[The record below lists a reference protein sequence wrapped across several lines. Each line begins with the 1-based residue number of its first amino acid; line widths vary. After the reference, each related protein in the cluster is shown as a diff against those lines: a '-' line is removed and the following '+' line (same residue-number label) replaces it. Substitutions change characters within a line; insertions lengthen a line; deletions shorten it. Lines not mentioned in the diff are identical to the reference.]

1 MERIKQEMKIHGK
14 SLKIVYILML
24 FYSIYDIMNST
35 SAGNIS
41 EDRSSV
47 YVFLFA
53 IVFYMCIAVISK
65 RYISINYLLGAMF
78 LFDIYYLIDIW
89 LIKRNGGWSSIVYFG
104 LSTWWI
110 LIIIFFENQLDKNI
124 NNLKSIQNFVRIM
137 FIIYSIAIIYGASN
151 IKNTYSVEYAR
162 VGYIYH
168 ILAMLPMILI
178 DRNEF
183 LKKIFLMIS
192 IGLTIFSFK
201 RGAIIILPAML
212 ILYFITENKVGE
224 KKNNILRMIMILI
237 AIILAWLVIDNYS
250 GGYLSSRFSESELS
264 DGSGRSE
271 IWTIAL
277 SNVGQ
282 RNLLQMIFGIKGSNE
297 KTLWTGIHNE
307 WISYLNA
314 NGILGMIFFGIVV
327 ICIIRQTIYLL
338 KKKSCLAPSAVA
350 LCIYILGVCWVSGF
364 YHVHSTFYVMLFLG
378 CIQSLKKYSDV
389 DIRKRIG
396 E

>member
-14 SLKIVYILML
+14 SLKIVYILIL

-35 SAGNIS
+35 SAGNTS
-41 EDRSSV
+41 EDRSGV

-89 LIKRNGGWSSIVYFG
+89 LIKRSGGWNSIVYFG

-110 LIIIFFENQLDKNI
+110 LIVLFFENQLDKDI
-124 NNLKSIQNFVRIM
+124 NNLRSIQNFVRIM
-137 FIIYSIAIIYGASN
+137 FIIYSIAIIYGAFN

-183 LKKIFLMIS
+183 LKKIFLIIS

-201 RGAIIILPAML
+201 RGAIVILPVML
-212 ILYFITENKVGE
+212 IFYFITENKVGE

-237 AIILAWLVIDNYS
+237 AIILAWFVIDNYS
-250 GGYLSSRFSESELS
+250 GGYLSSRFSQSELS
-264 DGSGRSE
+264 DGSGRSK

-282 RNLLQMIFGIKGSNE
+282 RNLLQMIFGIKGPNE
-297 KTLWTGIHNE
+297 IVLWTGIHNE

-327 ICIIRQTIYLL
+327 ICIISQMVYLL
-338 KKKSCLAPSAVA
+338 KKKSCLAPPAVA
-350 LCIYILGVCWVSGF
+350 LCIYMLGVCWVSGF

-378 CIQSLKKYSDV
+378 CIQSLRKYSDE